1 MEKDTKRER
10 KTWRKTHRER
20 HGERHRERERQRERQ
35 REFKFPSRKCMMFFF
50 CFFDMLNTG
59 NPLCS
64 VISHAGALTCH
75 ALFY

>member
-1 MEKDTKRER
+1 MEKDTERGKDRE
-10 KTWRKTHRER
+10 KDRESLSFLV
-20 HGERHRERERQRERQ
+20 ENTLI
-35 REFKFPSRKCMMFFF
+35 FFF